1 MLLSQHLITVQSKN
15 PASSQIEPL
24 CGKKDEAELAV
35 LEAALAAPKLPVKPS
50 PFASTSSSPGKKAK
64 SRTNR
69 PSKRHEGARL
79 AGVLISSTKH
89 GVQTMRVQRRGKQF
103 LETKQKTV
111 LR

>member
-50 PFASTSSSPGKKAK
+50 PFASTSSSLGKV
-64 SRTNR
+64 
-69 PSKRHEGARL
+69 PW
-79 AGVLISSTKH
+79 AGVSSQSTALVSDSK
-89 GVQTMRVQRRGKQF
+89 F
-103 LETKQKTV
+103 TKQI
-111 LR
+111 